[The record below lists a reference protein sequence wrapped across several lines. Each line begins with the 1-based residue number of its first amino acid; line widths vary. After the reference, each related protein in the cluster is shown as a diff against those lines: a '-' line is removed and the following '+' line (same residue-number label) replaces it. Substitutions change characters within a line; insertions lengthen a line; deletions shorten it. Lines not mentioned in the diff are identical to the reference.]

1 MKKVIKEILKGK
13 VAVNCQTLEECKNYL
28 KWAKSKGITW
38 REQDTEN
45 DDKRQEYDMFQD
57 DTCYSVQKTG
67 EMKYGELRYYRGKH
81 YHIVSFHE
89 IKDLLIIP
97 IEKGDTVKFKD
108 FVKVGKAYYGM
119 HVRRLDLGKGEV
131 VGRHKF
137 KDCDNMVIKVNEGFE
152 LGFPEAILEVIKPA
166 EKKDNSLDPVQIE
179 VNRIK
184 ALQRKQLIDAITA
197 LGAQHICS
205 DSVNGS
211 TTKAQIIFNDNEY
224 IGKSKCSPED
234 TFDKDFGEVLALWRA
249 LNKLTCSVL
258 NKLEKGVE

>member
-119 HVRRLDLGKGEV
+119 HVMRLDLGEGLVTGKV
-131 VGRHKF
+131 KF
-137 KDCDNMVIKVNEGFE
+137 DDCDNMIIKVDEGFE

-166 EKKDNSLDPVQIE
+166 EKKDNPLDPVQIE
-179 VNRIK
+179 VKKIK
-184 ALQRKQLIDAITA
+184 AIQKKQLENAIVQ
-197 LGAQHICS
+197 LGGKIYYGN
-205 DSVNGS
+205 DKKV
-211 TTKAQIIFNDNEY
+211 TKAQIGCFDKEY
-224 IGKSKCSPED
+224 NGISRCRADD
-234 TFDKDFGEVLALWRA
+234 TFNEEFGEYLALWRA
-249 LNKLTCSVL
+249 LNKMTCSEI
-258 NKLEKGVE
+258 NKWGKGIK